1 MATHSSILSW
11 NIPMAR
17 RPWRATVHGV
27 AETHTLPQYLGCSF
41 SALLPL
47 ILRSLGPS
55 GGTASL
61 PTSLF
66 SGGKYREG
74 LGVPATLLSFTQSLG
89 GRAGPHLCPPLS
101 APVSPTPSSLS
112 GDEGQ
117 RSQVLGKKNKSGLNF
132 PKSELTIFLLEMTG
146 KGKSKKPRSF

>member
-1 MATHSSILSW
+1 MATHSSILAW
-11 NIPMAR
+11 NIPMDR

-27 AETHTLPQYLGCSF
+27 AETHTLPHYLGCSF

-89 GRAGPHLCPPLS
+89 GGLVLTSVHLSLPI
-101 APVSPTPSSLS
+101 SPTPSSLS
-112 GDEGQ
+112 RDEGQ
-117 RSQVLGKKNKSGLNF
+117 RSQVLGKQTKCGLNF